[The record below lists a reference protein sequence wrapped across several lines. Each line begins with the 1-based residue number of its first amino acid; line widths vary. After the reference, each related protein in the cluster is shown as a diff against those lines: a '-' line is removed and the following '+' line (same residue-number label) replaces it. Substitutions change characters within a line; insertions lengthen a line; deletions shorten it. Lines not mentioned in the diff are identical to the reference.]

1 VRSGAPLAE
10 LAKLIVDF
18 EASGIF
24 KRAWKFKE
32 ISIVDPQALITIS
45 PQGKL
50 NWTDLIAKLNEDKA
64 PPDDTIP
71 RLIIQH
77 LSVKLGNIEY
87 ADASR
92 TTPLKAAITP
102 LYFELDQFST
112 LPQDRG
118 NYLIAANF
126 PELGGTLKCKG
137 NIGVNPVAFMGS
149 VTLVGAKVAK
159 LMKILKGG
167 NLPLTVSQ
175 GDAQISF
182 EYHFSLPNDKTKLTL
197 KKCYIRFQ

>member
-1 VRSGAPLAE
+1 VRSGAPLAG
-10 LAKLIVDF
+10 LAKLVVDF

-24 KRAWKFKE
+24 KRACKFKE
-32 ISIVDPQALITIS
+32 ISIVA

-126 PELGGTLKCKG
+126 PEPGGTLRWKG
-137 NIGVNPVAFMGS
+137 NIGVNPVASMGS

-175 GDAQISF
+175 GDAQTSF
-182 EYHFSLPNDKTKLTL
+182 EYHYLTTKLNL
-197 KKCYIRFQ
+197 R